1 MNQDKIR
8 TTMQLIDLCCD
19 QMESIRGSWMASLPS
34 NNKIYIEVLIDDLNR
49 LARICD
55 AEQKILEETK

>member
-1 MNQDKIR
+1 
-8 TTMQLIDLCCD
+8 
-19 QMESIRGSWMASLPS
+19 MESIRGSWMASLPS